1 MSLRPCAQKIDGD
14 HVMEHVSIQTG
25 NIQLDQFLKLAGAV
39 ETGGAVKPLLLDGR
53 IFVNGVRETAR
64 RKKLFDGD
72 VVLIKTD
79 DGDREYQVSK

>member
-1 MSLRPCAQKIDGD
+1 MSSHPYAQKIDGD
-14 HVMEHVSIQTG
+14 HVMEHVSIQTE

-39 ETGGAVKPLLLDGR
+39 ETGGAVKPLLLDGC
-53 IFVNGVRETAR
+53 IFVNGVLETAR

>member
-1 MSLRPCAQKIDGD
+1 
-14 HVMEHVSIQTG
+14 MEKVLIHTEQ
-25 NIQLDQFLKLAGAV
+25 IQLDQFLKLAGAV
-39 ETGGAVKPLLLDGR
+39 DTGGMVKPLLLDGC
-53 IFVNGVRETAR
+53 ILVNGVRETAR